1 MATSQSQCP
10 PLGFSGNYYHLSQG
24 QGGCVRQSSF
34 FDGKPVLNQAVG
46 YSVILGFGAFFTV
59 FTSFLVG
66 IPYLFRIVFFFSVFS
81 VWLTMH

>member
-10 PLGFSGNYYHLSQG
+10 PLGFSGDYYHLSQG
-24 QGGCVRQSSF
+24 QGGCVRNSSF
-34 FDGKPVLNQAVG
+34 FGGKPALNQAVG

-66 IPYLFRIVFFFSVFS
+66 IPLSFLNCFFLFSFQYLVFG
-81 VWLTMH
+81 